1 MNDASIARL
10 RTVHPDLARVIERAY
25 VEYTAVPQ
33 LGATRDFVVTE
44 GLRTTARQRELYA
57 AGKSQTMASRHIT
70 GHAVDL
76 AVIIG
81 GKAEWA
87 LQLYTHLASFVGR
100 AATELNVPVVWG
112 GCWVKVNGAGDLDD
126 ELIAYM
132 QRRKKEGRSPFI
144 DGPHFELDKSVY
156 P

>member
-1 MNDASIARL
+1 MNESSLNRL
-10 RTVHPDLARVIERAY
+10 AGVHPDLRAVILRAA
-25 VEYTAVPQ
+25 ELPDDAPFS
-33 LGATRDFVVTE
+33 FVVTE
-44 GLRTTARQRELYA
+44 GRRTIERQRELYA
-57 AGKSQTMASRHIT
+57 AGKSQTMASRHLT

-87 LQLYTHLASFVGR
+87 LQLYTQLARIVGLS
-100 AATELNVPVVWG
+100 ATALNIPVVWG

-126 ELIAYM
+126 EMIEYM
-132 QRRKKEGRSPFI
+132 QRCKREGRRPFI

-156 P
+156 S

>member
-1 MNDASIARL
+1 MNDASKQRL
-10 RTVHPDLARVIERAY
+10 AKVHPDLARVISLAHEK
-25 VEYTAVPQ
+25 YTAVPT
-33 LGATRDFVVTE
+33 LGTSRDFVVTE
-44 GLRTTARQRELYA
+44 GLRTVERQKELYR

-87 LQLYTHLASFVGR
+87 LQLYTHLAGYVGS
-100 AATELNVPVVWG
+100 AATELNIPVVWG
-112 GCWVKVNGAGDLDD
+112 GCWAKVNGAGELDD
-126 ELIAYM
+126 ELIAYL
-132 QRRKKEGRSPFI
+132 QRRKQEGRKPFI
-144 DGPHFELDKSVY
+144 DGPHFELDKSIY